1 MITALIL
8 MHLFGGG
15 IPDLFLRPHFK
26 IVESTVEDSSRA
38 AAVTRAMERINENL
52 ADLAEGRNKFFE
64 DLIEV
69 NKNVDAPEDA
79 YEEILDELS
88 RVRVEARQK
97 YIQDV
102 FIMRR
107 NMTRQ
112 EWDTAFVNAK
122 Q

>member
-1 MITALIL
+1 LHHDYSPDTHA
-8 MHLFGGG
+8 GG